1 LLNSDSVVLSLTP
14 TMSDDENEIADL
26 SSPEVV
32 DKYKTAAD
40 IANRVMTTLI
50 ESATVGKS
58 IIELCKQGDQLIDS
72 LAKAVYAKNKKM
84 EKGIAFPTSVS
95 INHCVAHCSPIGPVE
110 DDRQLAEGDLVKID
124 LAVHIDGFISTLA
137 HSLIATADIS
147 TPTSGAKADVICA
160 AHYAGEAALRLLKPG
175 NKNSQVT
182 EVIKAVAEQFHV
194 TPVEGVLSH
203 QLKRFVIDGNRVI
216 LNRETVDQHV
226 EEFTF
231 EEGEV
236 YSLDIVMSSGDGKT
250 REGDAKTAI
259 YKRAVDANY
268 LLKLNSARAAL
279 KEIETKFGAM
289 AFNARTLS
297 DAKLRLGLVEC
308 VRHGLLVA
316 YPVLYERPEA
326 VVAQFKFTALIL
338 PSGIQKL
345 ASVPL
350 PYVTSAYSIS
360 DPKLSALLEQ
370 SLKRKTAAKK
380 KPKKKKAKAD
390 ESGGAESAPMQ
401 E

>member
-1 LLNSDSVVLSLTP
+1 
-14 TMSDDENEIADL
+14 MSDDEENEIADL

-40 IANRVMTTLI
+40 IANRVMKAAIEHSTVGTPLVTVCKQADELI
-50 ESATVGKS
+50 E
-58 IIELCKQGDQLIDS
+58 ELT
-72 LAKAVYAKNKKM
+72 KAVYGKSKKKKKM

-95 INHCVAHCSPIGPVE
+95 LNNVVGHFSPLGDEAGADSEHAQAKIS
-110 DDRQLAEGDLVKID
+110 EGDLVKID
-124 LAVHIDGFISTLA
+124 LAVHIDGYIATLA
-137 HSLIATADIS
+137 HSFIASEQPTQ
-147 TPTSGAKADVICA
+147 PTSGPKADVICA
-160 AHYAGEAALRLLKPG
+160 AHFAGEAALRLLKPG
-175 NKNSQVT
+175 NKNTQVT
-182 EVIKAVAEQFHV
+182 EVIKAVAEQFNV
-194 TPVEGVLSH
+194 RPVEGVLSH

-216 LNRETVDQHV
+216 MNRETADQHA

-250 REGDAKTAI
+250 REGDAKTTI
-259 YKRAVDANY
+259 FKRAVEQNY
-268 LLKLNSARAAL
+268 QLKLNSARAAL
-279 KEIETKFGAM
+279 KEIETRFGAM
-289 AFNARTLS
+289 AFNARALS
-297 DAKLRLGLVEC
+297 EPKLRLGLVEC

-350 PYVTSAYSIS
+350 PYVTSEFSVTDA
-360 DPKLSALLEQ
+360 KLLALLEQ
-370 SLKRKTAAKK
+370 GLKRTTAKK
-380 KPKKKKAKAD
+380 KKSKKKKEAVAG
-390 ESGGAESAPMQ
+390 ESGDAESAPMQ